1 MKVFLAGCGTMGA
14 GIAQTF
20 AVSGYEVVMF
30 DRTMELVDRG
40 YAMIEKQLRKQE
52 ERGRMTAEEVDAALR
67 RFSRS
72 VDLNDASDATLV
84 LEAIFEDMIA
94 KCELLKALD
103 AICAPDCLFGS
114 NTSSLSITEMA
125 SGLQHE
131 EQFLGIHFFNPA
143 PVMKL
148 VEIIRGDA
156 TSEET
161 LEVAL
166 DLVRSIGKE
175 PVICRESPGFIV
187 NRILI
192 PMINEAVELLDCGVA
207 SREDID
213 QAMKL
218 GANHPMGPLELADFV
233 GVDIVLAIM
242 EVLYSETGDPKHR
255 PSLML
260 RRLVRAGKLGRK
272 SGEGFYQYKK

>member
-67 RFSRS
+67 RLSRS

-94 KCELLKALD
+94 KRELLKALD

-156 TSEET
+156 TS
-161 LEVAL
+161 
-166 DLVRSIGKE
+166 
-175 PVICRESPGFIV
+175 
-187 NRILI
+187 
-192 PMINEAVELLDCGVA
+192 
-207 SREDID
+207 
-213 QAMKL
+213 
-218 GANHPMGPLELADFV
+218 
-233 GVDIVLAIM
+233 
-242 EVLYSETGDPKHR
+242 
-255 PSLML
+255 
-260 RRLVRAGKLGRK
+260 
-272 SGEGFYQYKK
+272 

>member
-67 RFSRS
+67 RLSRS

-94 KCELLKALD
+94 KRELLKALD

-192 PMINEAVELLDCGVA
+192 PMINEAVELLDRGVA

-242 EVLYSETGDPKHR
+242 EVLYSETGDPKYR

>member
-67 RFSRS
+67 RLSRS

-94 KCELLKALD
+94 KRELLKALD

-192 PMINEAVELLDCGVA
+192 PMINEAVELLGCGVA

-242 EVLYSETGDPKHR
+242 EVLYSETGDPKYR

>member
-40 YAMIEKQLRKQE
+40 YAKIEKQLRKQE

-67 RFSRS
+67 RLSRS

-94 KCELLKALD
+94 KRELLKALD

-242 EVLYSETGDPKHR
+242 EVLYSETGDPKYR

>member
-67 RFSRS
+67 RLSRS

-94 KCELLKALD
+94 KRELLKALD

-192 PMINEAVELLDCGVA
+192 PMINEAAELLDCGVA

-242 EVLYSETGDPKHR
+242 EVLYSETGDPKYR